1 MIFPKSQVEE
11 ITFDSPSSSSSGPRP
26 FRPTVTKVVMT
37 HADLLA
43 ALKNMVRR
51 QQDDI
56 TEEQKFLDSLLM
68 DE

>member
-11 ITFDSPSSSSSGPRP
+11 ITFDAPSDPRP